1 MRKNKGYQRD
11 FSRTYGHSNS
21 FARGTNKTLEQYVAD
36 INAKFDRRVE
46 VCKREYARISNKTT
60 LVGEAL
66 RKYCRDWM
74 LWEVQFDDQMNL
86 VPLEDALARIE
97 ENRRRCVDRNKYSK
111 WGAYQKRIINKD
123 NQKFCYNSSTSA
135 GNCSRQRIRVPSL
148 KRSVATWRRFYEL
161 FPELKGMKTYRGIK
175 LKQI

>member
-1 MRKNKGYQRD
+1 MRKGKGYQRD
-11 FSRTYGHSNS
+11 FSRKYGHNNS
-21 FARGTNKTLEQYVAD
+21 FARGTNKTLEQYIAD

-46 VCKREYARISNKTT
+46 ICKREYARISSKTT

-66 RKYCRDWM
+66 KKYCRDKM

-97 ENRRRCVDRNKYSK
+97 ENRRRFVDSSKYSK

-123 NQKFCYNSSTSA
+123 NQKFCYNSSTSE
-135 GNCSRQRIRVPSL
+135 NSNRQRIRVPSL

-161 FPELKGMKTYRGIK
+161 FPELKGMKIYRGIK

>member
-11 FSRTYGHSNS
+11 FSMTYGHSNS
-21 FARGTNKTLEQYVAD
+21 FAGGTNQTLEQYVGD

-66 RKYCRDWM
+66 RKYCRDNM
-74 LWEVQFDDQMNL
+74 LWKVQFNDQMNL

-97 ENRRRCVDRNKYSK
+97 ENRRRCVNRNKYSK
-111 WGAYQKRIINKD
+111 WGAYQKRTINKD

-135 GNCSRQRIRVPSL
+135 GNRQRIRIPSL

-161 FPELKGMKTYRGIK
+161 FPKLKGMKTYRGIK
-175 LKQI
+175 LKQV

>member
-1 MRKNKGYQRD
+1 MRKNKGYRRD

-21 FARGTNKTLEQYVAD
+21 FARGTNKTLEQYIAD
-36 INAKFDRRVE
+36 INANFDRRVE
-46 VCKREYARISNKTT
+46 VCKREYARISGKTT

-66 RKYCRDWM
+66 RKYCRDQM
-74 LWEVQFDDQMNL
+74 LWEVQFDEQDL

-123 NQKFCYNSSTSA
+123 NQKFCYNSSTSV
-135 GNCSRQRIRVPSL
+135 GNSSRHRIRVPSL

-161 FPELKGMKTYRGIK
+161 FPELKGLKMYRGIK